1 MRSSTWGWA
10 LWGREVLL
18 HKPSE
23 PLAVGQLSCPCVHP
37 FSPRTDEALQLCQL
51 SLCFIS
57 CKVSK
62 PQPSLCTVSVVV
74 SQL

>member
-1 MRSSTWGWA
+1 MY
-10 LWGREVLL
+10 L
-18 HKPSE
+18 HKLSE
-23 PLAVGQLSCPCVHP
+23 PLAVGQLSCPCIHP
-37 FSPRTDEALQLCQL
+37 FSPQTDEAELLCQL

-62 PQPSLCTVSVVV
+62 AQLCLQCFLCTVSA